1 MHMSV
6 LYVSDLCVFLTC
18 THNLN
23 ELKIKSLDK
32 PFSPVHS
39 GQLLL
44 IISSKTKEKIVS
56 LSPINVILRP

>member
-6 LYVSDLCVFLTC
+6 LYVSDLCVFLTCTC

-56 LSPINVILRP
+56 LSP

>member
-18 THNLN
+18 TCTHNLN

-32 PFSPVHS
+32 PF
-39 GQLLL
+39 L
-44 IISSKTKEKIVS
+44 SSS
-56 LSPINVILRP
+56 LWPTPTNNKFKDKRKNR